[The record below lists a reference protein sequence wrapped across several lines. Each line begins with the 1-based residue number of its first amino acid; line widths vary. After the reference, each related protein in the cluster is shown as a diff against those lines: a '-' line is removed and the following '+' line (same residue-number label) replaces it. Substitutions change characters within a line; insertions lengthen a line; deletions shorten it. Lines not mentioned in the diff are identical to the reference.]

1 MAHTHFPVS
10 TDMIRVENIRMR
22 DKLAAVLV
30 LPLIALTLLAGYTLS
45 QEIRHQAGMT
55 QLARAGELILGIG
68 NLVHELQAERGRTG
82 LYLSG
87 QNESLMRAQ
96 ADQRALTDKAWRE
109 LDAERVQGILPSGY
123 LDERHGEL
131 GRLRAQVDQRTLST
145 SQAIEAYSLLVR
157 NLISHIEGLADVVQ
171 DTDVA
176 RQISAFHALIRAKEA
191 AGRER
196 VEGGRWLSNDADPAQ
211 EARLVEFTARQTLW
225 LELFESASAETMLRV
240 WRTASQAS
248 CVRDMEALR
257 GAMHAKGAKPSN
269 QQWFET
275 ASCRMERLHDVEI
288 AYAHHLANLTG
299 ELYSASRQRLALI
312 LLAALLPIFPSI
324 WLILLVARNVSGHS
338 RWLLTSMQGIAR
350 GNFNVSLPPASR
362 DELGQL
368 AMGLDELRQQL
379 AQHVHEQDMMLRRE
393 RDMAAELERR
403 GREVQ
408 IFAQQVAAGD
418 LTGRLQ
424 EGDDA
429 MGRLAADLNHM
440 VEGLSGLAGRVRE
453 TGNSLVVTVS
463 QLHDAVAGQSSGA
476 SEQAA
481 SVSQTVTTLEQ
492 IRATSAQTLGKAR
505 LLGEMAERARSEGE
519 HGRQVVEESIVG
531 MSEVNGKV
539 DAIARTI
546 LSLNEQTQRVGE
558 ITGAVSAIA
567 RQLRLLSLNAAIE
580 ATKAGEAGHGFTVVA
595 GEVKQL
601 AEQSQ
606 QATEQVQR
614 ILQEIRHATDRAVM
628 TTEDGAKG
636 VVHGLELVQ
645 RAGQSI
651 RGLEQVVRDTS
662 LASSQIVAAVR
673 QESAGIEQIATAMR
687 DIHKVTAQFVTAGEQ
702 TRNATEELSHL
713 SQRLSQAAGNYRL

>member
-1 MAHTHFPVS
+1 MAHTPLPAS
-10 TDMIRVENIRMR
+10 TNMIRVENIGMR
-22 DKLAAVLV
+22 DKLAAVLA
-30 LPLIALTLLAGYTLS
+30 LPLIALTLLAGYTLT
-45 QEIRHQAGMT
+45 QEVRHQAGMT
-55 QLARAGELILGIG
+55 QLARAGKLTLGIG

-87 QNESLMRAQ
+87 RNESLARAQ
-96 ADQRALTDKAWRE
+96 AGQRALTDKAWHV
-109 LDAERVQGILPSGY
+109 LDANRMQDILPSGY
-123 LDERHGEL
+123 LDERRGEL
-131 GRLRAQVDQRTLST
+131 GRLRGQVDQRALST
-145 SQAIEAYSLLVR
+145 SQAIEGYSLLVR
-157 NLISHIEGLADVVQ
+157 DLISHIEGLSGLVQ
-171 DTDVA
+171 DIEVA

-196 VEGGRWLSNDADPAQ
+196 VEGGSWLSNGADAAQ
-211 EARLVEFTARQTLW
+211 ETRLIEFAAHQTLW
-225 LELFESASAETMLRV
+225 LELFESASPEAMLRV
-240 WRTASQAS
+240 WRTASQAD
-248 CVRDMEALR
+248 CVRDMDALR
-257 GAMHAKGAKPSN
+257 GAMHGKGAKPSS

-275 ASCRMERLHDVEI
+275 ASCRMERLRDVEI
-288 AYAHHLANLTG
+288 AYAHHLANLTA
-299 ELYSASRQRLALI
+299 ELHAASRQRLALI
-312 LLAALLPIFPSI
+312 LLAALLPILPSI
-324 WLILLVARNVSGHS
+324 WLILRVARNVSGHS
-338 RWLLTSMQGIAR
+338 RWLLTAMHGIAG

-379 AQHVHEQDMMLRRE
+379 AQHVHEQGQMLNRE
-393 RDMAAELERR
+393 RDLAATLERR

-408 IFAQQVAAGD
+408 AFAQQVAAGD

-424 EGDDA
+424 EGDDTL
-429 MGRLAADLNHM
+429 GRLAADLNHM
-440 VEGLSGLAGRVRE
+440 VEGLAGLAGRVRE
-453 TGNSLVVTVS
+453 TGNALVATVS
-463 QLHDAVAGQSSGA
+463 QLRDAVTSQASGA
-476 SEQAA
+476 SQQAA
-481 SVSQTVTTLEQ
+481 SVSQTVATLEQ
-492 IRATSAQTLGKAR
+492 IRATSSQTLGKAR

-531 MSEVNGKV
+531 MGEVNGKV
-539 DAIARTI
+539 DTIAHTI
-546 LSLNEQTQRVGE
+546 LSLNERTQRVGE

-628 TTEDGAKG
+628 ATEDGAKG

-645 RAGQSI
+645 RAGQTI

-673 QESAGIEQIATAMR
+673 QEGAGIEQIATAMG
-687 DIHKVTAQFVTAGEQ
+687 DIHKVTAQFVAAGEQ
-702 TRNATEELSHL
+702 TRGATEELSYL